1 MTSRRLPGG
10 PHWPRLLLAVWVVA
24 TAVLTLRPGTERDRP
39 VPFTCFPCGERGSA
53 DAVLNAVLFAPPGVL
68 LASMGVGVAPVA
80 IGAALGSAGIEAAQ
94 TVLPGRFPTAAD
106 IVFNTLGAILG
117 ALLWRSVRRRSLTTG
132 RWSSAILGG
141 LLFTAYLSAPV
152 APEGDLFGQYT
163 PDLGG
168 FATYD
173 GVVASAEVAGVAVPP
188 GRTPDPEPLREAL
201 RVGGPV
207 RVHFDAGS
215 AGAEWAPLFAI
226 FSDDR
231 ALGVFTAVRGADL
244 FVRRRTR
251 GTALRFQSPAVI
263 YPDALVGL
271 SPGEPARV
279 EVVDRAD
286 TGCIR
291 VGARQTCGFGTTP
304 LDGWTFLVGGPS
316 LSPMSGRVL
325 SILWLGIPLLA
336 LVAAPGSPR
345 ARWVGFGAVLLA
357 IALVPRVS
365 PLASAA
371 WVDVGLV
378 ALVGWIGG
386 VGVVRLTRHSARER
400 APVP

>member
-1 MTSRRLPGG
+1 M
-10 PHWPRLLLAVWVVA
+10 
-24 TAVLTLRPGTERDRP
+24 ERDRP

-80 IGAALGSAGIEAAQ
+80 IGAALGSAGIEAVQ

-117 ALLWRSVRRRSLTTG
+117 ALLWRSARRGSLTTG
-132 RWSSAILGG
+132 RWSIAILVG
-141 LLFTAYLSAPV
+141 LFATAYLSAPA
-152 APEGDLFGQYT
+152 APEGDLYGQYT

-173 GVVASAEVAGVAVPP
+173 GVVASAEVGGVAVPA
-188 GRTPDPEPLREAL
+188 GRTPNPEPLRAAL
-201 RVGGPV
+201 RDGAPV

-215 AGAEWAPLFAI
+215 PRLEWAPLFAI
-226 FSDDR
+226 FSADR

-244 FVRRRTR
+244 FVRRRSR

-263 YPDALVGL
+263 YPNALVGL
-271 SPGEPARV
+271 SPGEAALV
-279 EVVDRAD
+279 EVADRAD

-291 VGARQTCGFGTTP
+291 VGARQACGYGTTP
-304 LDGWTFLVGGPS
+304 LEGWRFLIGGPS

-325 SILWLGIPLLA
+325 SILWLGVPLLA

-345 ARWVGFGAVLLA
+345 ARWVGFGVVLLA
-357 IALVPRVS
+357 TALLPRLS

-386 VGVVRLTRHSARER
+386 VGVARLKRFSAGDG